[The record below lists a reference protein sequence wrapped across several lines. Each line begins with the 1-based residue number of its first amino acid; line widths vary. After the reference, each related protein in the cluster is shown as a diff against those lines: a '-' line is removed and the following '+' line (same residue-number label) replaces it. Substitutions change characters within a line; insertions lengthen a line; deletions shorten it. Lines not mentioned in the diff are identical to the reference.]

1 METMKM
7 MTRATWKLVPLL
19 VQSRIQTVKALY
31 QKQDHRKIMPVT
43 RQHLNKSTRKSKQTT
58 MKVDAG
64 TGGDGSCWGR
74 FEDHV

>member
-19 VQSRIQTVKALY
+19 VQSRIQTVKALH
-31 QKQDHRKIMPVT
+31 QKQDHRKN
-43 RQHLNKSTRKSKQTT
+43 LNKSTRKSKQTT